1 MSYKVKLDLF
11 EGPFDLLVYLIEHAE
26 MNIYD
31 IQIAQITSQYL
42 DYIKRLQ
49 DISVEVAT
57 EFMVLAAT
65 LLEIKSKML
74 LPGWKKEGDGTISE
88 DPRTELVQRILE
100 YKRFKAAAEQLS
112 EQEDLASRI
121 LSKPKEDLAPFTK
134 EFEVL
139 DLDLDQF
146 VKAFNAF
153 LQKKKNLD
161 EIQKN
166 YVRVQRDHQTL
177 ERKLEQI
184 QKRFALQKRL
194 TFEELME
201 PDADRFE
208 IVLTFVALLELIR
221 QNQIRFLQDT
231 TFGEIRLV
239 RTDQKNIETEAER
252 RTAQS

>member
-1 MSYKVKLDLF
+1 M
-11 EGPFDLLVYLIEHAE
+11 
-26 MNIYD
+26 
-31 IQIAQITSQYL
+31 
-42 DYIKRLQ
+42 
-49 DISVEVAT
+49 
-57 EFMVLAAT
+57 
-65 LLEIKSKML
+65 
-74 LPGWKKEGDGTISE
+74 
-88 DPRTELVQRILE
+88 
-100 YKRFKAAAEQLS
+100 
-112 EQEDLASRI
+112 
-121 LSKPKEDLAPFTK
+121 
-134 EFEVL
+134 
-139 DLDLDQF
+139 DQF

-177 ERKLEQI
+177 EHKLEQI